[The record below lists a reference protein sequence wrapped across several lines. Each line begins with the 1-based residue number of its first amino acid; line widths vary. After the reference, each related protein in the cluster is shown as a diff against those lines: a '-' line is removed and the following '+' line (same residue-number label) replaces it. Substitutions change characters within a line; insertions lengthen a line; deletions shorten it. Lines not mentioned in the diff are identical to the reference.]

1 MPHLNLILGKDF
13 LHCTFHLCLRQFIKN
28 NEQVKLPIH
37 LQNKV
42 NRLLEILEHYENIS
56 PKKTTKWKYLHQ
68 PGFFFSQMMNH

>member
-13 LHCTFHLCLRQFIKN
+13 LHCTFHLNLRHFIKN

-56 PKKTTKWKYLHQ
+56 PKKTTK
-68 PGFFFSQMMNH
+68 